1 MSSLP
6 VAAVLPELLCALQQA
21 PQVLLNAPT
30 GAGKSTWLPLQILA
44 AGQIHGRII
53 LLEPRRL
60 AARNVAQRLAELL
73 GEKPGDTVGYR
84 MRADTCVG
92 PNTRIEVVTEGIL
105 TRTLPARSRADG
117 RGSGDP
123 R

>member
-30 GAGKSTWLPLQILA
+30 GAGKSTWLPLPILA
-44 AGQIHGRII
+44 AGQIDRAHYSAGTA
-53 LLEPRRL
+53 P
-60 AARNVAQRLAELL
+60 AGGAQRRAAAGRLL

-105 TRTLPARSRADG
+105 TRTLQH
-117 RGSGDP
+117 DP
-123 R
+123 ELTAWVW